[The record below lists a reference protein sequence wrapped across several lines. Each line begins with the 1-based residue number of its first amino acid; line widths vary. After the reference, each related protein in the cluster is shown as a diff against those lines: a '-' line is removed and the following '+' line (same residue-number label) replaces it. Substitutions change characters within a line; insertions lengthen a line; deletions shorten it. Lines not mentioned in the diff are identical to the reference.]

1 VEGGWGASTTG
12 RERAGC
18 DPTKTKWPP
27 LFFSGGSGRPRLP
40 FFFQV
45 ISARRGGAAA
55 DAVVGAGGQKP
66 ARVRGAAAPRHR
78 AQAQAE

>member
-1 VEGGWGASTTG
+1 MEGGWGASTTG

-27 LFFSGGSGRPRLP
+27 LFFRGVRAGLACL
-40 FFFQV
+40 FFQV